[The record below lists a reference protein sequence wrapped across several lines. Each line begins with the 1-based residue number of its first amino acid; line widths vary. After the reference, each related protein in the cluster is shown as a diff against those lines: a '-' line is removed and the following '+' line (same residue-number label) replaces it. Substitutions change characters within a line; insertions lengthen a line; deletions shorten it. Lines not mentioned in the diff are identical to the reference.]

1 MVLSAA
7 FESLTVHMLL
17 IRLPGEGGKSTLT
30 CKDLKC
36 LAYARCVFVSW
47 LCCICQGGAG
57 WSRSLVAEGRRE
69 DACGPV
75 PEEMALRRGLREMG
89 AHGKEKGGRVP
100 QTRAELT
107 PEQPS

>member
-1 MVLSAA
+1 M
-7 FESLTVHMLL
+7 
-17 IRLPGEGGKSTLT
+17 
-30 CKDLKC
+30 
-36 LAYARCVFVSW
+36 
-47 LCCICQGGAG
+47 
-57 WSRSLVAEGRRE
+57 AEGRRE